1 MTLDEFLDWVQTK
14 CLLHNRTAAVNY
26 AAAVMGIS
34 AATLWD
40 WVTGRHAVTENN
52 LRLMEVLVRENRLGL
67 VERAEAFAQC
77 RHEGQTRKFTGTP
90 YAEHPAAVVRL
101 LSGYTDDVCLLAAAW
116 LHDTMEDCGVSYEEL
131 AAEFGPYV
139 ASLVFQLTNDEQEK
153 NFLGKVRYMIRKL
166 RSLPPDALMIKLCDM
181 LHNMTETRSR
191 PQAEKYMKILEGVTE
206 KCPAAWNEVHEQL
219 AARIRE
225 VYGGKEFSK

>member
-1 MTLDEFLDWVQTK
+1 MTLDEFLNWVQAK
-14 CLLHNRTAAVNY
+14 CLLRNRTAAVNH
-26 AAAVMGIS
+26 AAAVMGVS
-34 AATLWD
+34 ANSLWD
-40 WVTGRHAVTENN
+40 WVTGSHAVTKNN
-52 LRLMEVLVRENRLGL
+52 LRHMEVLVRENRLGL
-67 VERAEAFAQC
+67 VERAEAFARR
-77 RHEGQTRKFTGTP
+77 RHEGQLRKFTETP

-101 LSGYTDDVCLLAAAW
+101 LSGYTDDDYLLAAAW

-139 ASLVFQLTNDEQEK
+139 ASLVFQLTNDEAEK

-166 RSLPPDALMIKLCDM
+166 CSLPPDALMIKLCDM

-191 PQAEKYMKILEGVTE
+191 PQAEKYMKILEGVMG
-206 KCPAAWNEVHEQL
+206 KRPAAWNEVHEQL

-225 VYGGKEFSK
+225 VYAGKSFSK

>member
-67 VERAEAFAQC
+67 VERAEAFARC

-90 YAEHPAAVVRL
+90 YAEHPAAVARL

-131 AAEFGPYV
+131 ATEFGPYV

-166 RSLPPDALMIKLCDM
+166 RSLPPDALMIKLGDM

-206 KCPAAWNEVHEQL
+206 KCPVAWNEVHEQL

-225 VYGGKEFSK
+225 VYGEKSFSK